1 MSPSLEDRAAPHGLD
16 DLEHGWRSTRE
27 QEQRRQDISTHTRKV
42 TGLNCTTSPDMNTRF
57 DLPATR
63 SRAVSFFPPLSKLF
77 SKLLLT
83 GTEHDEEEEA
93 EHHRVDGVLVLALLH
108 VPGRNT
114 GQSSM
119 NLRRLRI
126 DEGSDD
132 NVQHLPLRS
141 RSGRCPS
148 CRCSSRTSRSGGGSG
163 GWSVKGPE
171 QRADGEMPFLGQRQT
186 PTLRATH
193 HGLKIEKDWTKPN
206 RVMPAGKHIGFTEDE
221 SGMHCLL
228 ASSRPDY

>member
-1 MSPSLEDRAAPHGLD
+1 
-16 DLEHGWRSTRE
+16 
-27 QEQRRQDISTHTRKV
+27 
-42 TGLNCTTSPDMNTRF
+42 
-57 DLPATR
+57 
-63 SRAVSFFPPLSKLF
+63 
-77 SKLLLT
+77 
-83 GTEHDEEEEA
+83 
-93 EHHRVDGVLVLALLH
+93 
-108 VPGRNT
+108 
-114 GQSSM
+114 M

-132 NVQHLPLRS
+132 DNVQHLPPRS

-193 HGLKIEKDWTKPN
+193 HGLKIEKDWTKPK
-206 RVMPAGKHIGFTEDE
+206 RVMPAGKHIGFM
-221 SGMHCLL
+221 SGIHCLSWPGSPRLLIQVPSSGPML
-228 ASSRPDY
+228 AQGYKGSLSSHGEGCGRRAAYGTGIPFSQGRRYSSLSDGR